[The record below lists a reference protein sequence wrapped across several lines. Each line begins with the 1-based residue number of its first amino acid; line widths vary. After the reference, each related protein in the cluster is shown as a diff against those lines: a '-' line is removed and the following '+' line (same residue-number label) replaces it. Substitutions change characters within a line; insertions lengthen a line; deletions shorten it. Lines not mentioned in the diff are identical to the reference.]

1 MDEKLQTLL
10 ARTDACGF
18 RQKGV
23 LPTSEIGFY
32 DEVRELCRKN
42 SCGKYAQNWACPPS
56 FGTVDECRET
66 CLKYDKIVL
75 VNGVF
80 DLEDSFDI
88 EGMQNAMHSFK
99 KRMDRLFDIAR
110 ELYPACLMMSNEG
123 CSRCARCTYP
133 DAPCRFPDRLF
144 HPIEGY
150 GINVYEISKKAGM
163 NYINGKNTVTYFG
176 AVLI

>member
-1 MDEKLQTLL
+1 MDDKLETLL
-10 ARTDACGF
+10 TRISECGF
-18 RQKGV
+18 KQTGV

-32 DEVRELCRKN
+32 EEVRELCRKN
-42 SCGKYAQNWACPPS
+42 SCGMYAKNWACPPS
-56 FGTVDECRET
+56 FGTVEECRQT

-80 DLEDSFDI
+80 ALEDSFDI
-88 EGMQNAMHSFK
+88 EGMHAAMHGFK
-99 KRMDRLFDIAR
+99 KQMDALFVIAR
-110 ELYPACLMMSNEG
+110 EIYPRCLMMSNEG
-123 CSRCARCTYP
+123 CARCGACTYP
-133 DAPCRFPDRLF
+133 HAPCRFPDRLF

-150 GINVYEISKKAGM
+150 GINVYELSKKAGM